1 MSTIGIIANPA
12 SGKDIRRFVS
22 HATVMNNN
30 EKVNIIERIILGA
43 QELGVT
49 KVYIMPDSFDMGY
62 KVIKNLSLSK
72 KMIAEIEVLDFEL
85 SKSPEDTETAAK
97 LMEEMGMGCV
107 VVLGGDGTNRLVAK
121 HLKKVPMIGV
131 STGTNN
137 AYPKMIEGTI
147 VGMAAAAVAADKIDC
162 MKECQRDKIIEI
174 GKNGEWIDMALMD
187 LVISDE
193 VFIGSKAIWDIKH
206 IKEIIVSKC
215 HPATIGFSA
224 VVGVHKIIRECDDF
238 GGKISLNTGD
248 YKFVAPISAGVM
260 TDCVSSGIE
269 LIELN
274 KVIEWEAPFRG
285 IIAVD
290 GEREIAFRQGDQ
302 MKFRISRSGP
312 INVDVNK
319 AIEHAQKAGFFKL

>member
-12 SGKDIRRFVS
+12 SGKDIRRLVS
-22 HATVMNNN
+22 RAMITNNN
-30 EKVNIIERIILGA
+30 EKINIVERIILGA
-43 QELGVT
+43 QKLGVT
-49 KVYIMPDSFDMGY
+49 KIYLMPDSFTMGQD
-62 KVIKNLSLSK
+62 VIDNLSLSK
-72 KMIAEIEVLDFEL
+72 KLTADIEILDFEL
-85 SKSPEDTETAAK
+85 TASPKDTETSAK
-97 LMEEMGMGCV
+97 LMEEMEVGCV
-107 VVLGGDGTNRLVAK
+107 VVLGGDGTNRIAAK

-147 VGMAAAAVAADKIDC
+147 VGMAAAAVATDKIDC
-162 MKECQRDKIIEI
+162 KKECQRDKIIEV

-193 VFIGSKAIWDIKH
+193 IFTGAKAIWDMDH

-224 VVGVHKIIRECDDF
+224 VAGVHRIIRGCDDF

-248 YKFVAPISAGVM
+248 YKFIAPISAGVM
-260 TDCVSSGIE
+260 AAGVSSGVE
-269 LIELN
+269 LIELD

-285 IIAVD
+285 VIAVD
-290 GEREIAFRQGDQ
+290 GEREITFKQGDH

-319 AIEHAQKAGFFKL
+319 TIEHAQKAGFFEL

>member
-12 SGKDIRRFVS
+12 SGKDIRRLVS
-22 HATVMNNN
+22 RAMITNNN
-30 EKVNIIERIILGA
+30 EKINIVERIILGA
-43 QELGVT
+43 QKLGVA
-49 KVYIMPDSFDMGY
+49 KIYLMPDSFTMGQD
-62 KVIKNLSLSK
+62 VIDNLSLSK
-72 KMIAEIEVLDFEL
+72 KLTADIEILDFEL
-85 SKSPEDTETAAK
+85 TASPKDTETSAK
-97 LMEEMGMGCV
+97 LMEEMEVGCV
-107 VVLGGDGTNRLVAK
+107 VVLGGDGTNRIAAK

-147 VGMAAAAVAADKIDC
+147 VGMAAAAVATDKIDC
-162 MKECQRDKIIEI
+162 KKECQRDKIIEV

-274 KVIEWEAPFRG
+274 KVIEWEAAFRG

>member
-1 MSTIGIIANPA
+1 MSIIGIIANPA
-12 SGKDIRRFVS
+12 SGKDIRRLIS
-22 HATVMNNN
+22 RAMIINNN
-30 EKVNIIERIILGA
+30 EKVNIIERIIMGA
-43 QELGVT
+43 QKLGVT
-49 KVYIMPDSFDMGY
+49 KIYLMPDSFMMGND
-62 KVIKNLSLSK
+62 VIDHLRLSK
-72 KMIAEIEVLDFEL
+72 KLIADIEILDFEL
-85 SKSPEDTETAAK
+85 TASPKDTETAAK
-97 LMEEMGMGCV
+97 LMEKMEIGCV
-107 VVLGGDGTNRLVAK
+107 VVLGGDGTSRIAAK
-121 HLKKVPMIGV
+121 QLKKVPMIGV

-147 VGMAAAAVAADKIDC
+147 VGMAAAAVAGNKIDC
-162 MKECQRDKIIEI
+162 EKECQRDKIIEI

-193 VFIGSKAIWDIKH
+193 IFTGAKAIWDMEH
-206 IKEIIVSKC
+206 VKEIIVSKC

-224 VVGVHKIIRECDDF
+224 IAGIHKIIRDTDDF

-248 YKFVAPISAGVM
+248 YKFIAPLSAGLM
-260 TDCVSSGIE
+260 TIGVSSGIE

-285 IIAVD
+285 TVAVD
-290 GEREIAFRQGDQ
+290 GEREITFKQGDH

-319 AIEHAQKAGFFKL
+319 AMEYAQKMGFFKL